1 MTNKKTGQLSRHNYL
16 TFSSFNKE
24 VQRNRDSF
32 LLQLLGELSKVQGVL
47 DLEENIRQIV
57 YGRLATKVSVS
68 NYYYTIRTLFESK
81 VV

>member
-1 MTNKKTGQLSRHNYL
+1 MTNKKTGQFSRHNYL

-57 YGRLATKVSVS
+57 NGRLATKVSVS